1 MKKNLRYIFSGIRAV
16 LKHEGLKNLISRGFI
31 FLFHRFFF
39 YEDYYVIFMKSH
51 NNPEDSE
58 ADFLP
63 RTDGYCS
70 MIITS
75 NREADEL
82 VADGFILGA
91 YELNLRSSLDKETI
105 AFCLFVNKEFAHV
118 SCMAD
123 NPQGKQAIDPRP
135 FAVNYQNG
143 EVVVSKAFT
152 VPKFRRL
159 LLQEYNGYI
168 MRKYCREK
176 EISLILSSV
185 NARSIPALA
194 KTPKAPDR
202 YTISKCRL
210 IKVLWFKHLKEIK
223 MEPITLN
230 QIVARMITNHER

>member
-1 MKKNLRYIFSGIRAV
+1 MASNLKYIYSGIRGV
-16 LKHEGLKNLISRGFI
+16 LKYEGIRGLISRGFI

-39 YEDYYVIFMKSH
+39 YEDYYVIFMKPH
-51 NNPEDSE
+51 NILEDNE

-63 RTDGYCS
+63 RIDDYCS
-70 MIITS
+70 IIIKS
-75 NREADEL
+75 NKEADEL
-82 VADGFILGA
+82 VNDGFILGA
-91 YELNLRSSLDKETI
+91 YELNLRSSLDKEAI
-105 AFCLFVNKEFAHV
+105 AFCLFVRKEFAHV

-123 NPQGKQAIDPRP
+123 NPKGKQAIDPRP
-135 FAVNYQNG
+135 FTVNYQNG

-152 VPKFRRL
+152 VPKYRRL

-176 EISLILSSV
+176 GISLILSSV

-210 IKVLWFKHLKEIK
+210 IKLFWLKHLKETK
-223 MEPITLN
+223 MEPTTLD
-230 QIVARMITNHER
+230 QIVSQMTTL